1 MHERSTTDIPAAAP
15 TRRVAP
21 PSRSATPTTAP
32 VSRGQ
37 FLRLQRLAG
46 NQAVVGS
53 VVQRRISPEDLA
65 GQMAETKLVLSG
77 AFTAGPVKLAVGHPV
92 KVVSW
97 VNASTTVRVRV
108 AAPHAHVGTE
118 VDVPKKLV
126 RAAGSPVAG
135 MTPYGTGIET
145 VVKSFEAGEQA
156 IAAEQ
161 ARKGGARP
169 GEVARLQVLQQTR
182 EKLLNKRLIQSTM
195 LNRFDQSI
203 STWVQHYNRTFG
215 FTKAAGKKAALDPNL
230 VKSMVFQETQ
240 MGTSGEHLE
249 DTTESAPKVKTRQ
262 NLGQMID
269 SSAAALILII
279 KEEAPLLVTK
289 HHLENLERDAAAAG
303 TGEAFMWGNA
313 GFVAAVTEYF
323 AAVPA
328 GAPARNVDYDF
339 WVHAAVRWL
348 FKKRGSVSSWPEAI
362 RAYNGGGARA
372 RDYREAVV
380 TRAKDAAK
388 AQKAGK
394 VFVPGRL

>member
-1 MHERSTTDIPAAAP
+1 VHERSTTDKPAAA
-15 TRRVAP
+15 TRRAAP
-21 PSRSATPTTAP
+21 PSRPATPTTAP
-32 VSRGQ
+32 VSHGQ
-37 FLRLQRLAG
+37 LLRLQHLAG
-46 NQAVVGS
+46 NQAVAGTM
-53 VVQRRISPEDLA
+53 VQRRIGPEDLA
-65 GQMAETKLVLSG
+65 GQMAGTRLTLSG
-77 AFTAGPVKLAVGHPV
+77 AFSAGPVTLAAGHPV
-92 KVVSW
+92 EVVTW
-97 VNASTTVRVRV
+97 VNASSTVRVRV
-108 AAPHAHVGTE
+108 AAPHAQAGTE
-118 VDVPKKLV
+118 VDIPKKLV

-135 MTPYGTGIET
+135 MIPYGTGIET

-169 GEVARLQVLQQTR
+169 GEVARMQVLQQNR
-182 EKLLNKRLIQSTM
+182 ERLLNKRLIQSTM

-203 STWVQHYNRTFG
+203 SNWVQHYNQTFG

-249 DTTESAPKVKTRQ
+249 DTSESDPKVKTRQ

-279 KEEAPLLVTK
+279 KEESPALVTK

-303 TGEAFMWGNA
+303 TGEDFMWGNA

-348 FKKRGSVSSWPEAI
+348 FKKRGSVSSWAEAI

-372 RDYREAVV
+372 RHYRDTVVARAEA
-380 TRAKDAAK
+380 AAK
-388 AQKAGK
+388 AQKVGK
-394 VFVPGRL
+394 DFVPGRL